1 MRSGCCSLQAPA
13 PTRFADTAYHAL
25 CARGLDPQ
33 PQYDIAGRRL
43 DFALFGAGGTKLDL
57 EVDGRQF
64 HQDMDGMRKVD
75 DHWRDHQLRTLGWK
89 VRRFWVDELKRDM
102 ERCIDIIER
111 DLA

>member
-1 MRSGCCSLQAPA
+1 VFDSEWERVV
-13 PTRFADTAYHAL
+13 YHAL
-25 CARGLDPQ
+25 RSRGLDPQ

-43 DFALFGAGGTKLDL
+43 DFALFGVSGTKLDL

-64 HQDMDGMRKVD
+64 HQDMDGHRKVD

-89 VRRFWVDELKRDM
+89 VRRFWVNELKQDM